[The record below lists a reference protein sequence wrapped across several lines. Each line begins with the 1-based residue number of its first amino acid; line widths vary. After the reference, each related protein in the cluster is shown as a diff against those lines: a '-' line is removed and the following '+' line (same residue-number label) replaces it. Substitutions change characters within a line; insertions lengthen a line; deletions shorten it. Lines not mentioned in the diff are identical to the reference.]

1 MHRRYEDSVVTE
13 DDINEVKSDISTMRY
28 EMLEVFEKNGM
39 DISSADKKEKAHL
52 AKRMKVWE
60 RRLMKDF
67 HVAPVQ
73 GEEEEEEPV
82 PEKGIARFRR
92 IAQQVAYQ
100 TTSHKWHEAVRGVTD
115 TQIGRCRN
123 RESFRN
129 QQNLQ
134 RAMEEAKRLVSRS
147 PAASRSCTPVEF
159 YDPTTNT
166 LLELLKNISEE
177 VGELSPQSTVR
188 TSGSHDR
195 SAQLTSQLHELFV
208 NKSPSPL
215 PPNVLQKI
223 EAASAMHVKEVERK
237 KRQSISSNLSQ
248 HSSDEA
254 DGKNRSKSPS
264 VASIPSSKSPEPTQ
278 RKSIASITSR
288 GSSGEEMSA
297 GMQPPLIQITR
308 TESSKSMERPKA
320 VKSNGNPSEIAR
332 TNASSPV
339 NMRPSSPTPTQT
351 GPAKVVKRKAPS
363 PSASSEAVTDIAIS
377 RPVPMKVDSRQGM
390 IPPPPPSEKKD
401 TTSSNSAETSF
412 TMPPRRISLTP
423 KPTSPVLPS
432 PVHSRKQS
440 IAPIPTQQSLQSLP
454 AATLDVSTVAMGIES
469 TTTDSSENLLQIKD
483 SPQRASG
490 MESPLATLRPPRKVA
505 EVTTIKRQPKT
516 GWL

>member
-1 MHRRYEDSVVTE
+1 MHRRFEDSAVTE
-13 DDINEVKSDISTMRY
+13 DDINEVKSDISAMRY

-67 HVAPVQ
+67 QVAPVQ
-73 GEEEEEEPV
+73 GEEEEEPLV
-82 PEKGIARFRR
+82 EKGIARFRR
-92 IAQQVAYQ
+92 IAQQVAHQ

-147 PAASRSCTPVEF
+147 PAASRTCTPVEF

-188 TSGSHDR
+188 TIGSHDR
-195 SAQLTSQLHELFV
+195 SAQLTSQLQELFV

-223 EAASAMHVKEVERK
+223 EAATVMQVKELERK

-248 HSSDEA
+248 QSNDEA
-254 DGKNRSKSPS
+254 DGKHRPKSPS
-264 VASIPSSKSPEPTQ
+264 AASIQSSKSPEPTP
-278 RKSIASITSR
+278 RKSITSIASR

-297 GMQPPLIQITR
+297 SMQPPLIQITR
-308 TESSKSMERPKA
+308 TESSKSIERPKI
-320 VKSNGNPSEIAR
+320 VKSNGNHSEIAR
-332 TNASSPV
+332 ANASSPV
-339 NMRPSSPTPTQT
+339 NMRPTSPTPTQT

-390 IPPPPPSEKKD
+390 IPPPPPIEKKD

-412 TMPPRRISLTP
+412 TMPPRRVSLTP
-423 KPTSPVLPS
+423 KPPSPVLPS
-432 PVHSRKQS
+432 PVHMRKQS
-440 IAPIPTQQSLQSLP
+440 IAPIPTQQSMQCVP
-454 AATLDVSTVAMGIES
+454 APTVAMGIES
-469 TTTDSSENLLQIKD
+469 PTTDSSENLLQIKG

-490 MESPLATLRPPRKVA
+490 MESPLATLRPQRKVT